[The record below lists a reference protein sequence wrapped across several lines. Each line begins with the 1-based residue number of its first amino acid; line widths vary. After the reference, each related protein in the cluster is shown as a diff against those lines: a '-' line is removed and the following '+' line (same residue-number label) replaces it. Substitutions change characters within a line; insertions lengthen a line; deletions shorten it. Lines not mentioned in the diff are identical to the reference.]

1 LLARRK
7 RAIDGAAETGRG
19 ITIIKGIVL
28 GPLIGAEEME
38 VKMSLDYEAYV
49 ADLVAKGRAA
59 QKIADGYSQERVDEL
74 TEAVAYALTI
84 PEVAMKYGLML
95 VEESG
100 MGIAEHKQAKIYSKV
115 KGVFAQMR
123 GKKSVGLVDS
133 DKETGVDKYARPMGV
148 IGGILPVT
156 NGEATP
162 IVKSLMAL
170 KTRNAIIL
178 SPHPRASK
186 TNYAVVDE
194 IRGVLR
200 RFDAPEDLVQA
211 VEPEYV
217 SVEVSQQIMRQCDFI
232 VATGG
237 AGLVKQA
244 YSSGTPS
251 IGVGTGNV
259 VCIVDETADLADA
272 ADKIVRSKAF
282 DHATS
287 CSTENNILVFDEIYD
302 AWLGEMEKAGAVI
315 FRDGTPEKDKLVKT
329 LWPETPAN
337 HVLSKHIV
345 AQSAETIAR
354 LAGLDVPEGTK
365 LILVEENRGYGNEF
379 PLTGEKLSPV
389 AGVRRA
395 KDFEDSISEMLSI
408 LDYQG
413 KGHSVSIHTKLDD
426 RVRQLGER
434 VPVCKVVV
442 NQPQALT
449 NSGSWTS
456 GYPITMTLGC
466 GTWGGNSISHN
477 VTFRDLLNYTYVS
490 REIPNW
496 QPSDD
501 ELFGE
506 AVRKRFA

>member
-1 LLARRK
+1 M
-7 RAIDGAAETGRG
+7 
-19 ITIIKGIVL
+19 
-28 GPLIGAEEME
+28 EME
-38 VKMSLDYEAYV
+38 ANMSLDYESYV
-49 ADLVAKGRAA
+49 AGLVEKGRAA

-84 PEVAMKYGLML
+84 PETAMKYSEML

-115 KGVFAQMR
+115 KGTFAQMK

-133 DKETGVDKYARPMGV
+133 NKETGIDTYARPMGV
-148 IGGILPVT
+148 VGGILPVT

-162 IVKSLMAL
+162 IVKSLWAI

-178 SPHPRASK
+178 SPHPRATH
-186 TNYAVVDE
+186 TNFAVVDE
-194 IRGVLR
+194 IRSVLR
-200 RFDAPEDLVQA
+200 RFDAPEDLVQSVA
-211 VEPEYV
+211 PEYV
-217 SVEVSQQIMRQCDFI
+217 SVEVSKQIMEQTDFV

-237 AGLVKQA
+237 SGLVKQA

-259 VCIVDETADLADA
+259 VCMVDETADLADV

-287 CSTENNILVFDEIYD
+287 CSTENNILVFEEVYEKWADEM
-302 AWLGEMEKAGAVI
+302 AKAGAVLI
-315 FRDGTPEKDKLVKT
+315 REGTPEKDKMVKA
-329 LWPETPAN
+329 LWPETPEN
-337 HVLSKHIV
+337 HNLNKQIV
-345 AQSAETIAR
+345 AQSAEDIAR
-354 LAGLDVPEGTK
+354 IAGVEVPEGTK
-365 LILVEENRGYGNEF
+365 LIMVEENDGFGNEF

-389 AGVRRA
+389 AGVRKA
-395 KDFEDSISEMLSI
+395 KDFADGVEKMLNI
-408 LDYQG
+408 LEYQG
-413 KGHSVSIHTKLDD
+413 KGHSVSIHTTIDE
-426 RVRQLGER
+426 RIQELGER
-434 VPVCKVVV
+434 IPVCKVVV
-442 NQPQALT
+442 NQPQSLT
-449 NSGSWTS
+449 NSGSWTC
-456 GYPITMTLGC
+456 GYPVTMTLGC

-477 VTFRDLLNYTYVS
+477 ATWLDLVNYTYVS

-506 AVRKRFA
+506 AVRKRF